1 MPRTQLKYRLTIPYS
16 DGIEDIGPPTRA
28 WLAEQGAPVM
38 PRVVA
43 DTLVER
49 RPAASG
55 GPLRV
60 GYVPTHADRAEL
72 GRDTH
77 AYGSAAR
84 FQSLRTRKIIGRS
97 TCTSRG
103 RAPLRFR
110 PLWSRGCPCDAHP
123 LPSSP
128 VRTGPDGSGVGGYDT
143 CRAPP
148 GQQAPVF
155 GTAAGQRVLL
165 VARLRGGVNRSAITA
180 IVDGMRR

>member
-1 MPRTQLKYRLTIPYS
+1 MRIEPNWAGTRTPTDQRLGVPIPS
-16 DGIEDIGPPTRA
+16 HTQDHRA
-28 WLAEQGAPVM
+28 LDLHKQGSGAVTVPSL
-38 PRVVA
+38 VVA
-43 DTLVER
+43 WVPVR
-49 RPAASG
+49 RAS
-55 GPLRV
+55 
-60 GYVPTHADRAEL
+60 
-72 GRDTH
+72 
-77 AYGSAAR
+77 
-84 FQSLRTRKIIGRS
+84 
-97 TCTSRG
+97 
-103 RAPLRFR
+103 
-110 PLWSRGCPCDAHP
+110 

>member
-1 MPRTQLKYRLTIPYS
+1 MESKTS
-16 DGIEDIGPPTRA
+16 A
-28 WLAEQGAPVM
+28 
-38 PRVVA
+38 
-43 DTLVER
+43 R
-49 RPAASG
+49 RPGRGSPSKARPYAKGSRRYSRRTAAGREWWTAESRVRADACGSSRTGPGHARLQISG
-55 GPLRV
+55 Q
-60 GYVPTHADRAEL
+60 
-72 GRDTH
+72 
-77 AYGSAAR
+77 GSR
-84 FQSLRTRKIIGRS
+84 SLRTRKIIGRS
-97 TCTSRG
+97 TCISRG
-103 RAPLRFR
+103 QAPLRFR